1 MREKELCMLR
11 QMLDTPDSKI
21 EKLIETA
28 PNKFIKFLCECLL
41 NIVNGNV
48 PVNKTKLVGYE
59 KSFKTLLSNQTS
71 FKLKRKL
78 LVKETE
84 LMKIIGFSCYRY
96 LTKDKCIR
104 KNSF

>member
-11 QMLDTPDSKI
+11 RMLDTADSNI

-48 PVNKTKLVGYE
+48 PFNKIKIEEYE
-59 KSFKTLLSNQTS
+59 KSIKTLLTQQTS
-71 FKLKRKL
+71 LKQKRKL
-78 LVKETE
+78 LAKET
-84 LMKIIGFSCYRY
+84 
-96 LTKDKCIR
+96 
-104 KNSF
+104 

>member
-11 QMLDTPDSKI
+11 QMLDTSDSNKGKI
-21 EKLIETA
+21 IKTA

-48 PVNKTKLVGYE
+48 PVNKTKFEGYE

-71 FKLKRKL
+71 LKLKRKL
-78 LVKETE
+78 LAKETK
-84 LMKIIGFSCYRY
+84 LVRIVGFSCYR
-96 LTKDKCIR
+96 
-104 KNSF
+104 

>member
-1 MREKELCMLR
+1 
-11 QMLDTPDSKI
+11 MLDTLDSKT

-28 PNKFIKFLCECLL
+28 PNKFIKFFCECLL

-48 PVNKTKLVGYE
+48 PVNKTKLEGYE

-71 FKLKRKL
+71 LKLKRKL

-84 LMKIIGFSCYRY
+84 LVRIVEFSCYRY
-96 LTKDKCIR
+96 LTKE
-104 KNSF
+104 